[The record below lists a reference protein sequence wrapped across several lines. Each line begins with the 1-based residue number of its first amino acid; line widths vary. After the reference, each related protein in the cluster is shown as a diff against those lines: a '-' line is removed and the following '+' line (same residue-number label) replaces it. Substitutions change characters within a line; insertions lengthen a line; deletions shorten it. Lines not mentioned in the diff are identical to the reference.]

1 MVFFRIKALILRYIT
16 LNGTIMRKI
25 IMAMALLMGVATLQA
40 QSVKDVENRANFA
53 GLAFVAPEP
62 AIMIGTYDAKGT
74 PDVMMAAWG
83 GQSDGDKIKI
93 HLSEHKTTDN
103 LRLKKAFTVS
113 FATVRTM
120 AESDYLGTVSG
131 KDVPDKLKKVG
142 FTSHKSPN
150 VDAPIIDQYPVAL
163 ECEVVSFENGVLIG
177 KVINASADKGVL
189 DAEGNIDM
197 GKMQVICFDP
207 VSSSYRVVG
216 DIVGKAWGAGEKFK

>member
-1 MVFFRIKALILRYIT
+1 
-16 LNGTIMRKI
+16 MRKI
-25 IMAMALLMGVATLQA
+25 ILAIALFMSVASLQA
-40 QSVKDVENRANFA
+40 QNVKQVENRANFEN
-53 GLAFVAPEP
+53 LTFVAPEP

-93 HLSEHKTTDN
+93 HLSKHQTTEN
-103 LRLKKAFTVS
+103 LSLKKAFTVS
-113 FATVRTM
+113 FATVKTM
-120 AESDYLGTVSG
+120 AESDYFGTVSG
-131 KDVPDKLKKVG
+131 KEVPNKLQIVG

-177 KVINASADKGVL
+177 KVVNTSAEKDVL
-189 DAEGNIDM
+189 DADGNIDL

-207 VSSSYRVVG
+207 INNTYRIVG
-216 DIVGKAWGAGEKFK
+216 DVVGKAWSVGEKFK